1 MSQELRSKFQ
11 IGAIVATCDRPEL
24 LSKRSIPSIMGQSQP
39 PDFLIIVDD
48 SSLEE
53 NVKLNEHYISSLIPA
68 LFLTMLSSFQG
79 LSIDVGN
86 IK

>member
-1 MSQELRSKFQ
+1 MSQEQSSKFQ
-11 IGAIVATCDRPEL
+11 IGVIVATCDRPEL
-24 LSKRSIPSIMGQSQP
+24 LSKSAIPSIMKQSQP
-39 PDFLIIVDD
+39 PDFLIVVDD
-48 SSLEE
+48 SRLEE
-53 NVKLNEHYISSLIPA
+53 NIKLNEHYISPLIPA